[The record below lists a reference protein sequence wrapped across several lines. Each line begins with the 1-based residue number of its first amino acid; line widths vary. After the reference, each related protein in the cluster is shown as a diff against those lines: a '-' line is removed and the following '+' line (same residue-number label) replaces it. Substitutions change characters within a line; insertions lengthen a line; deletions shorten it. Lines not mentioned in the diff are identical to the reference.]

1 MRISL
6 FTLAAFVQLSAA
18 SGYTSA
24 DTDKKS
30 DAFWFRE
37 RSDGIIE
44 FTNVSPVGSRWKV
57 LFKTGPGKARALRGV
72 TDRIPARDRSP
83 ERFSRYEEHIQEAL
97 EYYGVPV
104 ALVHAVIKTESD
116 YDPKVVSSVGAMG
129 LMQLMPQTAASMGVT
144 DPFDPRQSILG
155 GSRYLQVLARRF
167 CRTVPPSSAGSR
179 ARFVCSADEHVK
191 VISGYHAG
199 PGAVEKYGGMPPY
212 RTTRSYVA
220 TVLSRFQENVR
231 RQAGDRRAT
240 VGENP

>member
-83 ERFSRYEEHIQEAL
+83 DRFS
-97 EYYGVPV
+97 G
-104 ALVHAVIKTESD
+104 
-116 YDPKVVSSVGAMG
+116 
-129 LMQLMPQTAASMGVT
+129 
-144 DPFDPRQSILG
+144 
-155 GSRYLQVLARRF
+155 
-167 CRTVPPSSAGSR
+167 
-179 ARFVCSADEHVK
+179 
-191 VISGYHAG
+191 
-199 PGAVEKYGGMPPY
+199 
-212 RTTRSYVA
+212 
-220 TVLSRFQENVR
+220 
-231 RQAGDRRAT
+231 
-240 VGENP
+240 

>member
-1 MRISL
+1 
-6 FTLAAFVQLSAA
+6 
-18 SGYTSA
+18 
-24 DTDKKS
+24 
-30 DAFWFRE
+30 
-37 RSDGIIE
+37 
-44 FTNVSPVGSRWKV
+44 
-57 LFKTGPGKARALRGV
+57 
-72 TDRIPARDRSP
+72 
-83 ERFSRYEEHIQEAL
+83 
-97 EYYGVPV
+97 
-104 ALVHAVIKTESD
+104 
-116 YDPKVVSSVGAMG
+116 
-129 LMQLMPQTAASMGVT
+129 LMPQTAASMGVT

-155 GSRYLQVLARRF
+155 GSRYLQELARRF